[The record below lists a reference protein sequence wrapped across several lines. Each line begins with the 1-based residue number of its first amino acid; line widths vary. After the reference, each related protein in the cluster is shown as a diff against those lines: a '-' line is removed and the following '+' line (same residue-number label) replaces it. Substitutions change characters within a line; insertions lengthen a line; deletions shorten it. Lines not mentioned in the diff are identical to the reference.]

1 MSLTNQTPNYAITA
15 GDHSFD
21 DVQINDGNCVVI
33 QTQYAHIVATDV
45 KLPLEQSVDGVHFDV
60 VLGSV
65 QTLNPAKT
73 SHSWNWPMAPVGIFV
88 RVAVING
95 SGKAGSISKIDY
107 LV

>member
-1 MSLTNQTPNYAITA
+1 MSLINQTPNYAITG
-15 GDHSFD
+15 GDHAFD
-21 DVQINDGNCVVI
+21 AVQIAEGKCAVI
-33 QTQYAHIVATDV
+33 QAQYASIVATDV
-45 KLPLEQSVDGVHFDV
+45 KLQLEQSVAGVHFDV
-60 VLGSV
+60 VPGSV
-65 QTLNPAKT
+65 QTVDPTKT